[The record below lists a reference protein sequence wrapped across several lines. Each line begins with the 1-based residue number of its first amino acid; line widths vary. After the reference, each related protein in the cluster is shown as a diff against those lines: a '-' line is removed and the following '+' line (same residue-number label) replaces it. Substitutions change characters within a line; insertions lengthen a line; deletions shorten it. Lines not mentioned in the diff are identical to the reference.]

1 MIDNTSALLKILFFS
16 ASVVNNQSMTP
27 TKQKARQILVV
38 GTFNSRFGSQKRN
51 KRRDVSKEN
60 SHKKVSRSFINALPD
75 FL

>member
-16 ASVVNNQSMTP
+16 AAVVNNQSMTP
-27 TKQKARQILVV
+27 TKQKVRQILVV
-38 GTFNSRFGSQKRN
+38 STFNSRFGSQERN